1 MCVTRDAAK
10 PDTQKMDSLPSAL
23 TCGHKAAH
31 KVKSYRLNVER
42 RKIKTSEGLT
52 MRTTAFIRS
61 TAIRAAAIAA
71 LAVAPTVLAGDPPPQ
86 YAASCG
92 ACHAVGVAGAPAT
105 GNAEAW
111 APRMAKGMEALVASV
126 RNGLNAMPP
135 GGLCNSCSDE
145 DYAALITY
153 MAAAQ

>member
-1 MCVTRDAAK
+1 
-10 PDTQKMDSLPSAL
+10 
-23 TCGHKAAH
+23 
-31 KVKSYRLNVER
+31 
-42 RKIKTSEGLT
+42 

-61 TAIRAAAIAA
+61 IAIRAAAIAA
-71 LAVAPTVLAGDPPPQ
+71 LAIAPTVLAGDPPPQ

-111 APRMAKGMEALVASV
+111 APRMEKGMEALVASV

-135 GGLCNSCSDE
+135 VVC
-145 DYAALITY
+145 AT
-153 MAAAQ
+153 AAATKTTLRSSLIWPRRSKAL

>member
-1 MCVTRDAAK
+1 
-10 PDTQKMDSLPSAL
+10 
-23 TCGHKAAH
+23 
-31 KVKSYRLNVER
+31 
-42 RKIKTSEGLT
+42 

-61 TAIRAAAIAA
+61 TAIRLTAITA

-111 APRMAKGMEALVASV
+111 APRMETGMEALVASV

>member
-1 MCVTRDAAK
+1 
-10 PDTQKMDSLPSAL
+10 
-23 TCGHKAAH
+23 
-31 KVKSYRLNVER
+31 
-42 RKIKTSEGLT
+42 

-61 TAIRAAAIAA
+61 TAIRITAIMA
-71 LAVAPTVLAGDPPPQ
+71 LAFAPTVLAGDPPPQ

-105 GNAEAW
+105 GYAEAW
-111 APRMAKGMEALVASV
+111 APRMEKGMEALVASV

>member
-1 MCVTRDAAK
+1 
-10 PDTQKMDSLPSAL
+10 
-23 TCGHKAAH
+23 
-31 KVKSYRLNVER
+31 
-42 RKIKTSEGLT
+42 

-61 TAIRAAAIAA
+61 TAIRATAIAA
-71 LAVAPTVLAGDPPPQ
+71 LAVAPTVLAGDHPPH

-92 ACHAVGVAGAPAT
+92 ACHAVGGAGAPAT

-135 GGLCNSCSDE
+135 GGLCK
-145 DYAALITY
+145 AVATRITLR
-153 MAAAQ
+153 

>member
-1 MCVTRDAAK
+1 
-10 PDTQKMDSLPSAL
+10 
-23 TCGHKAAH
+23 
-31 KVKSYRLNVER
+31 
-42 RKIKTSEGLT
+42 
-52 MRTTAFIRS
+52 MRTTALIRS
-61 TAIRAAAIAA
+61 TAIRATAIAA

-105 GNAEAW
+105 GDAEAW

-135 GGLCNSCSDE
+135 
-145 DYAALITY
+145 AACAT
-153 MAAAQ
+153 AAAMKTTLRSSLTWLRRSKPRQVRRAGEPAR